1 MYKAPASAS
10 CIKIILVS
18 TTELEL
24 TRLERVRLSG
34 GGRGNQGLIDAM
46 LLRRSTLTCED
57 HGDVMVWAVTSEDG
71 DTRITFDS

>member
-10 CIKIILVS
+10 CIKITLVS
-18 TTELEL
+18 KTELEL
-24 TRLERVRLSG
+24 TRLKRVRLSG

-71 DTRITFDS
+71 

>member
-1 MYKAPASAS
+1 MNPASAS

-71 DTRITFDS
+71 